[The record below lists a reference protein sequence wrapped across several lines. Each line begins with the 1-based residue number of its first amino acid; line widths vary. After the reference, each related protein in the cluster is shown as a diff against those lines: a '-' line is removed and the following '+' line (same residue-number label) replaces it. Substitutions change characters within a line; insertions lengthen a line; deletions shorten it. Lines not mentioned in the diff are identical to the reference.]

1 MEAKNNT
8 NQCTCK
14 MEIRRYR
21 KQTYD
26 YQGNRESGR
35 SKLEI
40 RDEEIQ
46 TTMCKT
52 NHKQG
57 YIV

>member
-1 MEAKNNT
+1 MKAKSNT
-8 NQCTCK
+8 NQCICK

-26 YQGNRESGR
+26 YQGNRGSGR

-40 RDEEIQ
+40 WDEAIQ
-46 TTMCKT
+46 TTMCKM
-52 NHKQG
+52 NNKQG
-57 YIV
+57 YSV